1 MTGTA
6 DDSASNRQAPL
17 RRLGFGLTLAALLA
31 AAAGLIVAMVLLG
44 QQSASIARDS
54 TRRAA
59 LAGQG
64 RQLLTLLATLNEA
77 ESGQRG
83 YLLTGKP
90 RYLQPYLKAVVE
102 VPSLMRALDDAGGA
116 GPEFAARSQRL
127 HRLIDS
133 KMAELERTV
142 ELARQGRHDESV
154 SQVQSDAGQSDIEQI
169 RPLLEEQEKTL
180 SRERLRLIDHA
191 STGLARLEA
200 MVVLTSAL
208 LLVSGALAGVQLRRD
223 LVEHRR
229 LERRLAESERFVRQI
244 ADKVPVRIAYVDAE
258 RRFRFV
264 NLAHC
269 RRFGRAAGDI
279 LGQQVEDL
287 AQEEVAAAIRPHA
300 DAALRGEE
308 RRFEFEEVVA
318 GERRRIENQLVPD
331 PAPEGGVAGFY
342 AIGVD
347 ITERVATEQA
357 LRELNAIFE
366 SSPDYI
372 IQADQRGQ
380 LLYWNAAAREVLGM
394 PPDEP
399 PSRHRFDEF
408 NTPETNRRFAEEIT
422 PAVKARGVWVGE
434 VEVVVAGGRR
444 LMVNDMVIGHRDA
457 QGRLARY
464 SAVMRDITG
473 VIRSRRELALQ
484 AATLESIIEAMP
496 AMVAVVDGEARYR
509 FANTAFLRWFGRPRE
524 EVVGR
529 AVREV
534 LGEQEMA
541 ARRPWVQRALAGE
554 TVHFERSFPERES
567 GRHLAISYIPRR
579 SGEQVEGFVVVAHDI
594 SAHKDEEAR
603 LAQLAERDALT
614 GLLNR
619 SGFERYLASH
629 ADEGGAAGLAVLY
642 IDLDHFK
649 PVNDGFGHA
658 VGDQLLRLF
667 AQRMQALVRP
677 TDAVARLGGDE
688 FAVVLPGVRE
698 RLHAERVADKILAAA
713 HAPFEVGAFTLRI
726 GASIGVAFNA
736 DYGGTG
742 WQSLVEH
749 ADQKLYQAKAAGRG
763 RRG

>member
-1 MTGTA
+1 MSGLA
-6 DDSASNRQAPL
+6 DDIPNHLAPL
-17 RRLGFGLTLAALLA
+17 RRLGFRLTLLALLA
-31 AAAGLIVAMVLLG
+31 AAAGLIATMVLLA

-59 LAGQG
+59 LSAQG
-64 RQLLTLLATLNEA
+64 RQILTLLATLNEA

-83 YLLTGKP
+83 YLLTGSP
-90 RYLQPYLKAVVE
+90 RYLQPYLEAVAR
-102 VPSLMRALDDAGGA
+102 VPSLRQALDDHGSA
-116 GPEFAARSQRL
+116 GPDFAARSQRL
-127 HRLIDS
+127 RRLVDS
-133 KMAELERTV
+133 KLAELERTV
-142 ELARQGRHDESV
+142 ELARQGQRDQAL
-154 SQVQSDAGQSDIEQI
+154 SQVHSDSGQSDIEQI
-169 RPLLEEQEKTL
+169 RPLLEEQERTL
-180 SRERLRLIDHA
+180 SRERLRLVDQA
-191 STGLARLEA
+191 TTGLARLEA
-200 MVVLTSAL
+200 MVVLMIGL

-223 LVEHRR
+223 IVEHRR
-229 LERRLAESERFVRQI
+229 LERRLAGSERFVRQV
-244 ADKVPVRIAYVDAE
+244 ADSVPVRIAYVDAE

-264 NLAHC
+264 NQAHC
-269 RRFGRAAGDI
+269 RRFGRPAAEI
-279 LGQQVEDL
+279 LGRQVEEL
-287 AQEEVAAAIRPHA
+287 AGADVAAAIRPHA
-300 DAALRGEE
+300 EAALRGEK
-308 RRFEFEEVVA
+308 RRFEFEELVD
-318 GERRRIENQLVPD
+318 GQRRRIENQLVPD
-331 PAPEGGVAGFY
+331 PSPEGDVAGFY

-372 IQADQRGQ
+372 IQADHRGQ

-408 NTPETNRRFAEEIT
+408 NTPQTNRRFAEEIT

-434 VEVVVAGGRR
+434 VEVLVAGGRR

-464 SAVMRDITG
+464 SAVMRDITA
-473 VIRSRRELALQ
+473 VLHARHELALQ
-484 AATLESIIEAMP
+484 AATLESIIETMP
-496 AMVAVVDGEARYR
+496 AMVAVVDGQIRYR
-509 FANTAFLRWFGRPRE
+509 FANTAFLHWLGLPRE
-524 EVVGR
+524 AVVGQEVR
-529 AVREV
+529 AV
-534 LGEQEMA
+534 LGQEEMA
-541 ARRPWVQRALAGE
+541 RRQPWIQRTLAGE

-579 SGEQVEGFVVVAHDI
+579 SGAAVEGFVVVAHDI
-594 SAHKDEEAR
+594 SAHKAEEAR

-619 SGFERYLASH
+619 SGFERYLADH
-629 ADEGGAAGLAVLY
+629 AGEDGAAGLAVLY

-649 PVNDGFGHA
+649 PVNDSFGHA

-667 AQRMQALVRP
+667 AQRVQALVRP

-726 GASIGVAFNA
+726 GASIGVAFNG
-736 DYGGTG
+736 DYGNTG